1 MCNYQ
6 LLSSKAAFNSRL
18 QSYPK
23 EIRDGMSASLTQTIA
38 TYDIE
43 DKDKIIALSFLCDLV
58 SASIESNLLRMIHK
72 IKPCMDNSYGF
83 ELHGGEDIR
92 YLYYPEYIKAPILHA
107 IRAFKL
113 AYREKF
119 EGDLGGWI
127 DDLIIEELAD
137 NIAYYID
144 ICTQRHS
151 RQ

>member
-6 LLSSKAAFNSRL
+6 LISNRIAFNSRL

-43 DKDKIIALSFLCDLV
+43 DKGKIIALSFLCDLV
-58 SASIESNLLRMIHK
+58 SASIESSLLSMIHN
-72 IKPCMDNSYGF
+72 IKPSMEDSYGF
-83 ELHGGEDIR
+83 EFHGGENIR
-92 YLYYPEYIKAPILHA
+92 YLYYPDYIKTPILHA

-119 EGDLGGWI
+119 EGDLDDWI

>member
-6 LLSSKAAFNSRL
+6 LLSSRIAYNSRL
-18 QSYPK
+18 QGYPK
-23 EIRDGMSASLTQTIA
+23 EIKAGMSESLTQTIA

-58 SASIESNLLRMIHK
+58 SASIESNLLSLIHNINPFIDK
-72 IKPCMDNSYGF
+72 SYGF

-92 YLYYPEYIKAPILHA
+92 YLYYPEYIKASILHA

-119 EGDLGGWI
+119 EGESDCWI
-127 DDLIIEELAD
+127 DDLRIEEIAD
-137 NIAYYID
+137 NVAYYID
-144 ICTQRHS
+144 ICTQRYS
-151 RQ
+151 KK